1 MAIDSALEDFLKR
14 FGDTDPNKKMIQNE
28 YRTPGAIKT
37 SQELEDDANR
47 NQGFG
52 NLSADGFE
60 VWKKDREGSYET
72 GSEKRFTSK
81 TDRISDRIDRAADS
95 GNIEKVD
102 RLTDKLNKAG
112 EKFDDNQGE
121 GISGS
126 KVAGYADLAIG
137 AYQIAGNFQG
147 DQFDTSAEGGGPGKA
162 GGAIVK
168 GTADGAAAGMVFGPW
183 GAAVG
188 ALAGGL
194 ASTIGHSK
202 AMKEW
207 REKQVKHNLALNAEE
222 LMVRQDEY
230 SRSEGLAS
238 MENLKSLRE
247 KQLGIVT

>member
-28 YRTPGAIKT
+28 YRAPGAIKT

-47 NQGFG
+47 NQGYG
-52 NLSADGFE
+52 NLNVDSFE
-60 VWKKDREGSYET
+60 QWKKERE
-72 GSEKRFTSK
+72 SEKSK
-81 TDRISDRIDRAADS
+81 DFVPYDGEVAEQTWGKGLEIPEGKSSDA
-95 GNIEKVD
+95 EK
-102 RLTDKLNKAG
+102 
-112 EKFDDNQGE
+112 GE
-121 GISGS
+121 GLTKG
-126 KVAGYADLAIG
+126 KVAGYAQLGMG
-137 AYQIAGNFQG
+137 AYQMAGNFQG

-162 GGAIVK
+162 GGAIAK
-168 GTADGAAAGMVFGPW
+168 GAADGAAAGMVFGPW

-188 ALAGGL
+188 AFTGGL
-194 ASTIGHSK
+194 SSIVGHSK

-238 MENLKSLRE
+238 MANLKSLRE